1 MQYSIKAH
9 FKTGIEEVDET
20 DTPEEAVNLAGEYS
34 MAFHVP
40 ISLYENGKLVTI
52 DQLCLEMTQEK
63 R

>member
-9 FKTGIEEVDET
+9 FKTGVEEVDET

-34 MAFHVP
+34 MAFNVP
-40 ISLYENGKLVTI
+40 ISLYKNGKNVTSAELI
-52 DQLCLEMTQEK
+52 IEMTQEK